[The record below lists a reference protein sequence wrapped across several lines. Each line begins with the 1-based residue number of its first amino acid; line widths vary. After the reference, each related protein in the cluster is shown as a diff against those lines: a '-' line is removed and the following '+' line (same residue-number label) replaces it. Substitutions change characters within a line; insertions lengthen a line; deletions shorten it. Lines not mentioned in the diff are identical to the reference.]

1 MREGG
6 WAGKKKSEEILAFRA
21 NVVIESD
28 KQGWMSSQTTEISE
42 ILFYTQKPTNVLLLF
57 THPVNPFTPH
67 FIYISFHYNNSTDMI
82 WAMLENCEQMR
93 NLILGHHETS
103 KYLGSINTET
113 FSTLLLDRHT
123 YK

>member
-1 MREGG
+1 MSEGG

-67 FIYISFHYNNSTDMI
+67 FIYIISYNNSTDMI

-93 NLILGHHETS
+93 NLVLGHLET
-103 KYLGSINTET
+103 KKNLGFINTET
-113 FSTLLLDRHT
+113 FSTWLLDRHT
-123 YK
+123 YQ